1 MCGIAGIFQG
11 NSSAASDLDE
21 AMERMLRAIGHRGP
35 DDRGHVVV
43 PAEGGRAQLLLG
55 NTRLAILDPSGAGHQ
70 PMHDATT
77 GNWIVL
83 NGEIYNHLEV
93 REALRDRVERWDSGT
108 DTETILR
115 AYAAW
120 GLDCLGRLRGM
131 FAFALWDAAAGA
143 LFCARDRLGIKPF
156 YYYQGR
162 GAVLFASEVRSLLA
176 SGLVPRRVDRAG
188 VEGFVR
194 FGSVPEPLTLVEG
207 VGSLPAGSWM
217 RIRGGDI
224 EQVQA
229 YWRPEPA
236 RAYTEE
242 KSPRKVREQLERAV
256 DEHLLSDVPVAAF
269 LSGGIDSSVIT
280 ALAARLSKRPL
291 QTFNV
296 GFEDSSFDESSYAE
310 AVAERYGTEHRRV
323 LLSDQQVAALVP
335 EAVGAMD
342 LPSADGVNT
351 YVVSRAVAERGIK
364 VVLSGL
370 GGDELF
376 GGYRSFS
383 LLPRAERWS
392 PLVGRLPG
400 RLRSKLAGNGG
411 SGERAAE
418 LTDPKAPLTGRYESL
433 RSYWSGKELRAMGVS
448 PDAGYGLPEG
458 GAVLPSLTRVS
469 LLELNGYMRS
479 TLLRDS
485 DAMSMA
491 NSLELRVPFLDH
503 ELVEYCLRVGA
514 AHSGRKVLLLEAAGD
529 LLPPGIA
536 DRPKQGFVLPME
548 RWMRTPLR
556 GYVEEG
562 LARLEE
568 SRLLPK
574 VDPRALGRRF
584 EAGSLPWSRLWV
596 FVVLGHWVSRHLN

>member
-1 MCGIAGIFQG
+1 
-11 NSSAASDLDE
+11 
-21 AMERMLRAIGHRGP
+21 MLRAIRHRGP
-35 DDRGHVVV
+35 DDCGRIAI
-43 PAEGGRAQLLLG
+43 PSEGGRSNVLLG
-55 NTRLAILDPSGAGHQ
+55 NTRLAILDPSDAGHQ
-70 PMHDATT
+70 PMHDAAT

-93 REALRDRVERWDSGT
+93 REALSDRVERWNSGT
-108 DTETILR
+108 DTETIMR
-115 AYAAW
+115 AYATW

-131 FAFALWDAAAGA
+131 FAFALWDAAANA
-143 LFCARDRLGIKPF
+143 LICARDRLGIKPF
-156 YYYQGR
+156 YYYEG
-162 GAVLFASEVRSLLA
+162 GGVVVFASEVRALLV

-194 FGSVPEPLTLVEG
+194 FGSVPEPLTLVDG
-207 VGSLPAGSWM
+207 VKSLPAGSWM
-217 RIRGGDI
+217 RIRSGAI
-224 EQVQA
+224 ERVQE
-229 YWRPEPA
+229 YWCPEPP
-236 RAYTEE
+236 RADMEE
-242 KSPRKVREQLERAV
+242 KSPRKVREHLERAV

-269 LSGGIDSSVIT
+269 LSGGIDSSIIT
-280 ALAARLSKRPL
+280 ALAAKLSKQPL

-296 GFEDSSFDESSYAE
+296 GFHETSFDESSYAE
-310 AVAERYGTEHRRV
+310 AVARQYGTEHQRV
-323 LLSDQQVAALVP
+323 LLSDQQVASFVP
-335 EAVGAMD
+335 EAAGAMD

-351 YVVSRAVAERGIK
+351 YVVSKAVAERGIK

-392 PLVGRLPG
+392 PLIGHLPG

-418 LTDPKAPLTGRYESL
+418 LTDSKALFTGRYESL
-433 RSYWSGKELRAMGVS
+433 RSFWSGNELRAMGIS
-448 PDAGYGLPEG
+448 SDASYGLRDCRTI
-458 GAVLPSLTRVS
+458 LPSLTRVS

-503 ELVEYCLRVGA
+503 QLVEYCLRVGA
-514 AHSGRKVLLLEAAGD
+514 AHSGQKVLLLEAAGD

-548 RWMRTPLR
+548 RWMRDPLR
-556 GYVEEG
+556 NYVAEG
-562 LARLEE
+562 LAHLEE
-568 SRLLPK
+568 STLLPK
-574 VDPRALGRRF
+574 VDLKDLRRRF
-584 EAGSLPWSRLWV
+584 EARLLPWSRLWV
-596 FVVLGHWVSRHLN
+596 FVVLGHWTVRHLN